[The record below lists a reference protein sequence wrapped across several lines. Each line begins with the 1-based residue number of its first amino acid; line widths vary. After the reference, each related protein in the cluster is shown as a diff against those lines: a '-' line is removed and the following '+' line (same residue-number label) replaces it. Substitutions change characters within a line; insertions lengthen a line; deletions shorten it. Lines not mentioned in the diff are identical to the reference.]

1 MIEVGEYIRTKR
13 GYITKILKCL
23 GKDIGYKNM
32 QHYDVDH
39 WTPYQGF
46 IIYEEDIKTHSKNII
61 DLIEVGDIVNGCRVM
76 SVLYLK
82 GKKENRVANFKL
94 IDGQTYTGE
103 IDYEGKKREF
113 SLVVKTI
120 LTHEIYE
127 REAYKIE

>member
-46 IIYEEDIKTHSKNII
+46 IIYEEDIKAHSKNII
-61 DLIEVGDIVNGCRVM
+61 DLIEVGDYVNGIRINKKFAIKTNPVTNHK
-76 SVLYLK
+76 YLEYNY
-82 GKKENRVANFKL
+82 GFENILNDF
-94 IDGQTYTGE
+94 E
-103 IDYEGKKREF
+103 I
-113 SLVVKTI
+113 KTM
-120 LTHEIYE
+120 LTHEQYE
-127 REAYKIE
+127 QNCYKVGDIE